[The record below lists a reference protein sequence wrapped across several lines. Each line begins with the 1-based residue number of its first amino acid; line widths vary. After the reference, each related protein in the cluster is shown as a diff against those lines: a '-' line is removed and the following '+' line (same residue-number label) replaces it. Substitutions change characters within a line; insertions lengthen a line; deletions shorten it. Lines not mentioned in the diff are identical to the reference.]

1 MRISDWSSDVCSSDL
16 VHDQGGVDPGC
27 GRVAQ
32 VQQLFAEGFEQ
43 RLRRGG
49 VAEHVAHLAPGDH
62 GLGERTQVQADDGAL
77 DPAAGVGDGVV
88 QCSGPGS
95 RVSCRSGFS
104 RELFLAGAEKLAA
117 KSRSEEPTSELQYL
131 MRNT

>member
-16 VHDQGGVDPGC
+16 
-27 GRVAQ
+27 
-32 VQQLFAEGFEQ
+32 EGFEQ

-104 RELFLAGAEKLAA
+104 RELLCSGQEVLAA
-117 KSRSEEPTSELQYL
+117 KSAPTYAQLVAAIVELQ
-131 MRNT
+131 RDRQSGV